1 MTYNTNQLICNVLT
15 GSLRPCFTI
24 SEMISQVKQTE
35 QAITL
40 RVLRNVF
47 LFLKK
52 HIVYLLNSFI
62 IYFARDSYEEDMINH
77 RS

>member
-1 MTYNTNQLICNVLT
+1 M
-15 GSLRPCFTI
+15 FF
-24 SEMISQVKQTE
+24 
-35 QAITL
+35 
-40 RVLRNVF
+40 F

-62 IYFARDSYEEDMINH
+62 IYFAWDSYEEDMINH